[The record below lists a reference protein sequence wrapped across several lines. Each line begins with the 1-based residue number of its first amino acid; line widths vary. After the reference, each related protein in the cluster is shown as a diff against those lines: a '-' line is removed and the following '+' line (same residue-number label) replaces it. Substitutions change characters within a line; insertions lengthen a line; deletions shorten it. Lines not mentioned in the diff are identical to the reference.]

1 MTINCKG
8 KLIDFS
14 SPKVMGILNITPD
27 SFYDG
32 GSYKSDKHVLEQV
45 EKMLKEG
52 ADFID
57 IGGQSTRASSAM
69 LTADEES
76 ARVLPI
82 IEKVLQE
89 FPQTII
95 SIDTFYSEV
104 AQAAIERGAAI
115 VNDISAGNLDKNML
129 KTIAELQVPYLM
141 MHMRGTPQTM
151 QSKENTTYQNLL
163 NEILFYFS
171 QKVDQARKMGINDII
186 IDPGFGFSKTV
197 EQNFELIKNLNL
209 FKFLELPVLIGVS
222 RKSTICKVL
231 NVKPKEAL
239 NGTSVLNT
247 LALLKGANILRVHDV
262 KPARECIELIH
273 AYNA

>member
-27 SFYDG
+27 SFYAG
-32 GSYKSDKHVLEQV
+32 GSYKSDKHVLEQG
-45 EKMLKEG
+45 EKMLKGG

-57 IGGQSTRASSAM
+57 IGGQSTRPSSAM
-69 LTADEES
+69 LTADEGS
-76 ARVLPI
+76 ARGLPI
-82 IEKVLQE
+82 IEIVLQ
-89 FPQTII
+89 QLSQRII
-95 SIDTFYSEV
+95 SRDTFYSEV
-104 AQAAIERGAAI
+104 AQAVIERGAAI

>member
-57 IGGQSTRASSAM
+57 IGGQSTRPSSAM

>member
-8 KLIDFS
+8 KLIDFIS
-14 SPKVMGILNITPD
+14 QKFINILNITPD
-27 SFYDG
+27 SFYYG
-32 GSYKSDKHVLEQV
+32 RSYKSDKHVLEQV

-57 IGGQSTRASSAM
+57 IGGQSTRPSSAM

-104 AQAAIERGAAI
+104 AQAAIERGTTI

-186 IDPGFGFSKTV
+186 IDSGFGFSKTV
-197 EQNFELIKNLNL
+197 EENFELIKNLNL
-209 FKFLELPVLIGVS
+209 FKFV
-222 RKSTICKVL
+222 
-231 NVKPKEAL
+231 
-239 NGTSVLNT
+239 
-247 LALLKGANILRVHDV
+247 
-262 KPARECIELIH
+262 
-273 AYNA
+273 